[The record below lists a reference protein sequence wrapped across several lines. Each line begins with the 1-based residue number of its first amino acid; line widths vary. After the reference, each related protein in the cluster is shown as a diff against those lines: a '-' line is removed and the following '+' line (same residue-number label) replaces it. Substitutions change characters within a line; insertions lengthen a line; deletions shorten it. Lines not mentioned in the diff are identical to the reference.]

1 MSTTPPVITQA
12 PESSAAATP
21 VSDKRTAASGVIPK
35 QMQSWIFLSVIFVVA
50 VGLWF
55 SSSPKAKT
63 RPGSASVAGDAV
75 KPIVGGLTPEEVQRR
90 VQESEE
96 ARRSALANLP
106 PNQSGQAT
114 DARLTSD
121 ATSPA

>member
-55 SSSPKAKT
+55 SSSTKAKT
-63 RPGSASVAGDAV
+63 NPGSASVAGDTV

-90 VQESEE
+90 LQESED

-106 PNQSGQAT
+106 QS
-114 DARLTSD
+114 R
-121 ATSPA
+121 